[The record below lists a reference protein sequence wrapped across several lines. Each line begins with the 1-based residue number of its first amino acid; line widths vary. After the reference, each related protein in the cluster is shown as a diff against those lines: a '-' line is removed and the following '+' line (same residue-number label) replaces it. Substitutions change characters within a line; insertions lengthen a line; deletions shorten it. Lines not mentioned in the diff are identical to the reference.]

1 MAGKTGGSLQTAR
14 DIMSSEVVTVAPGTQ
29 VAEAARI
36 MLEQGVNGLPVVDEA
51 GGLAGIIC
59 QSDLVVQQKRFPVP
73 SFFTILDTM
82 IPVRS
87 PRDLEREVQKIAA
100 VTVAEAMTRE
110 VETVAP
116 DEAVSRVAELMVE
129 KGYHTLPVVE
139 GDRLVGVIGKA
150 DVLRML
156 LPAKDGG

>member
-1 MAGKTGGSLQTAR
+1 LQTAQN
-14 DIMSSEVVTVAPGTQ
+14 IMSSEVLTVSPETQ

-36 MLEQGVNGLPVVDEA
+36 MLEKGVNGLPVVDSE
-51 GGLAGIIC
+51 GRLAGIIC

-73 SFFTILDTM
+73 SFFTILDTL

-87 PRDLEREVQKIAA
+87 PRDLEDEVQKIAA
-100 VTVAEAMTRE
+100 VTVAEAMTPK

-129 KGYHTLPVVE
+129 KGYHTLPVVRE
-139 GDRLVGVIGKA
+139 GRLVGVIGKA
-150 DVLRML
+150 DVLRLL
-156 LPAKDGG
+156 LP